1 MMKPKADLYTSS
13 ATRRKIDRTGKLKL
27 DIRHIIDRKMDPS
40 LMREHGKIPWD
51 DPDVSRRMLR
61 EHLSQRYDAASRR
74 TSIIKKHVNWIHR
87 FVLSEQPS
95 RVLDLGCGPG
105 LYSSRLAE
113 FGHVCEGIDFSP
125 ASIDYASAKAKK
137 DNLPCQYRHEDI
149 RIAEYGAGFD
159 LVMQVFSEFNTF
171 EPGDASLILAR
182 SFQALK
188 PGGKIL
194 LEVPSFDAVEQLGNQ
209 PSVWYTEKKG
219 IFSDEPYICLTESFW
234 NEDDAL
240 AIERYYIIQDASN
253 AVNLFINTTRAY
265 EEEQFFDFLEKAG
278 FSHIEFHPSLTG
290 SQEQQLDG
298 MFVIMATK

>member
-1 MMKPKADLYTSS
+1 MSFGINLTIKRIRGL
-13 ATRRKIDRTGKLKL
+13 LL

-51 DPDVSRRMLR
+51 DPDISRRMLR

-87 FVLSEQPS
+87 FVLSEKTS
-95 RVLDLGCGPG
+95 RILDLGCGPG

-113 FGHVCEGIDFSP
+113 LGHECEGIDFSP
-125 ASIDYASAKAKK
+125 ASIDYARAKAKK
-137 DNLPCQYRHEDI
+137 DQLQCRYRHEDI
-149 RIAEYGAGFD
+149 RSADYGVGFD
-159 LVMQVFSEFNTF
+159 LVMLVFSEFNTF
-171 EPGDASLILAR
+171 EPGDASLILNR

-194 LEVPSFDAVEQLGNQ
+194 LEVPSFDAVEQIGNQ

-234 NEDDAL
+234 NEEDSL
-240 AIERYYIIQDASN
+240 AIERYYVIHN
-253 AVNLFINTTRAY
+253 AREDVNLFVNTTQAY
-265 EEEQFFDFLEKAG
+265 EEDQFVNFLEAAG
-278 FSHIEFHPSLTG
+278 FTNIEFHPSLTG
-290 SQEQQLDG
+290 SHEQQLDG

>member
-1 MMKPKADLYTSS
+1 
-13 ATRRKIDRTGKLKL
+13 
-27 DIRHIIDRKMDPS
+27 MDPA
-40 LMREHGKIPWD
+40 LMQEHGKIPWD

-87 FVLSEQPS
+87 FVLSEQPA

-113 FGHVCEGIDFSP
+113 LGHECEGIDFSP
-125 ASIDYASAKAKK
+125 ASIDYARAKAEK
-137 DNLPCQYRHEDI
+137 DHLACKYLQQDI
-149 RIAEYGAGFD
+149 RKAEYGAGFD
-159 LVMQVFSEFNTF
+159 LVMLVFSEFNTF
-171 EPGDASLILAR
+171 EPGDASLILKR

-194 LEVPSFDAVEQLGNQ
+194 LEVPSFDAVEQIGNQ

-219 IFSDEPYICLTESFW
+219 LFSDEPYLCLTESFW
-234 NEDDAL
+234 NEDDSL
-240 AIERYYIIQDASN
+240 AIERYYVIHDASKE
-253 AVNLFINTTRAY
+253 VNLFINTTQAY
-265 EEEQFFDFLEKAG
+265 EEDQFVKFLKGAG
-278 FSHIEFHPSLTG
+278 FTHIEFHPSLTG

-298 MFVIMATK
+298 MFVILATK